1 MKLIVALCLTFIL
14 FCPVYGAE
22 SKVRYD
28 LALSQIDKAIS
39 SSPEE
44 VEELIDNLLTSWDG
58 LTQQQQFR
66 LIVYQAI
73 QKSYAGE
80 YQSSKE
86 LLLSVENYE
95 VSDELLTDIY
105 QYQSANLL
113 GLRQYSEAFQLMDS
127 YLKKIKV
134 GDDLDTK
141 AGAYVRLANLAL
153 NLDANEELREYSE
166 RALLYTKEGNSRL
179 RCFSLILSSYADL
192 NEFKYLQAE
201 KGFARSKAYCENK
214 EFPLFGFVSEKG
226 LAEIAIKGNKYKD
239 AEIMLNKVLIG
250 YNKYNYNVEI
260 VSVHA
265 LLAETKLLLKK
276 FSEAEEF
283 ANRVMILSD
292 EPSNIE
298 YKAIAAKVLSQ
309 SYFESKQYQLAYDYL
324 ESHQHYTSL
333 IHDDTKAKAN
343 AYQMAKFKHQE
354 QAREIA
360 LLNQERK
367 LVEAQKELDRSDK
380 TNDVMIMTML
390 AGSVIFLSLFLLY
403 SHRQKVRYRQLA
415 LTDRLTGVYNR
426 GAGQDFAENEFIQVS
441 MRKADFA
448 VIVFDLDLFKRIN
461 DRFGHATGDWT
472 LKRVVSVVKPLIR
485 DSDIFTR
492 MGGEEFALF
501 LPYSSELVALKIAE
515 HCKEVIEAIDTKYS
529 GHLFNISASFGVSCS
544 CGEDLSLDPLLKR
557 ADIALYASKHSGRNR
572 VTLYTPE
579 LESQA
584 STDEMQRSLV
594 FN

>member
-14 FCPVYGAE
+14 FCPVYGEE

-86 LLLSVENYE
+86 LLLSVENYDL
-95 VSDELLTDIY
+95 SDELLTDIY

-192 NEFKYLQAE
+192 NEFKYLEAE

-214 EFPLFGFVSEKG
+214 EFPLFGFVSGKG
-226 LAEIAIKGNKYKD
+226 LAEIAIKMDDFQRAEVQLNEVLAGYIKYGYK
-239 AEIMLNKVLIG
+239 AEII
-250 YNKYNYNVEI
+250 
-260 VSVHA
+260 SVHA
-265 LLAETKLLLKK
+265 LLAKTSLRLKK
-276 FSEAEEF
+276 YSQAEEY
-283 ANRVMILSD
+283 ANKVMGLSD
-292 EPSNIE
+292 EPSNVG

-309 SYFESKQYQLAYDYL
+309 RYLESKQYKLAHDYL
-324 ESHQHYTSL
+324 ESHQHYSNL
-333 IHDDTKAKAN
+333 VLDDTKAKAN

-360 LLNQERK
+360 LLNQERQ

-403 SHRQKVRYRQLA
+403 SHRQKQRYRKLA

-426 GAGQDFAENEFIQVS
+426 GAGQDFAENEFVQVS
-441 MRKADFA
+441 LRKAHFS
-448 VIVFDLDLFKRIN
+448 VVVLDLDLFKNIN
-461 DRFGHATGDWT
+461 DSFGHATGDWV
-472 LKRVVSVVKPLIR
+472 LKHVVSVIKPLIR

-501 LPYSSELVALKIAE
+501 LPYSCEKTALKIAE
-515 HCKEVIEAIDTKYS
+515 RCKDAIEAIDTKYS
-529 GHLFNISASFGVSCS
+529 GHVFNISASFGVSS
-544 CGEDLSLDPLLKR
+544 NDREDLSLDPVLKR

-572 VTLYTPE
+572 VTLYSPE
-579 LESQA
+579 LELQCKS
-584 STDEMQRSLV
+584 DETQRSLV

>member
-1 MKLIVALCLTFIL
+1 MKLIVVLCLTFIL

-22 SKVRYD
+22 SKVSYD

-86 LLLSVENYE
+86 LLLSVESYE

-134 GDDLDTK
+134 DDDLDTK

-201 KGFARSKAYCENK
+201 KGFARSKEYCENK
-214 EFPLFGFVSEKG
+214 GFPLFGFVSEKG

-239 AEIMLNKVLIG
+239 AEIMLNKVLDG
-250 YNKYNYNVEI
+250 YNKYNYNFEI

-292 EPSNIE
+292 EPSHIK

-309 SYFESKQYQLAYDYL
+309 SYVESKQYQLAYDYL
-324 ESHQHYTSL
+324 ESHQNYTSL

-360 LLNQERK
+360 LLNQERQ
-367 LVEAQKELDRSDK
+367 LVEAQKELDQADR

-390 AGSVIFLSLFLLY
+390 TGSVVFLSLFLLY
-403 SHRQKVRYRQLA
+403 SHRQKLRYRKLA

-426 GAGQDFAENEFIQVS
+426 GAGQDFAENEFVQVS
-441 MRKADFA
+441 LRKAHFS
-448 VIVFDLDLFKRIN
+448 VVVLDLDLFKNIN
-461 DRFGHATGDWT
+461 DSFGHATGDWV
-472 LKRVVSVVKPLIR
+472 LKHVVSVIKPLIR

-501 LPYSSELVALKIAE
+501 LPYSCEQTALKIAE
-515 HCKEVIEAIDTKYS
+515 RCKDAIEAIDTKYS
-529 GHLFNISASFGVSCS
+529 GHVFNISASFGVSS
-544 CGEDLSLDPLLKR
+544 NDREDLSLDPVLKR

-572 VTLYTPE
+572 VTLYSPE
-579 LESQA
+579 LEQQCKSGE
-584 STDEMQRSLV
+584 TQRSLV